1 MKALY
6 VYIPLMM
13 VFMLSG
19 YSLHAQTVPVR
30 EDVTAH
36 YDFWV
41 GEWNATWQEGD
52 NGTGRGTNRIE
63 KTLDGMVLQEHFRVH
78 EGQQAGF
85 KGTSISVYNPNTQQ
99 WKQAWADNQGSYFDF
114 TGATDGDKR
123 IFRTAVTELAGGN
136 LFVQRM
142 VFYDITND
150 AFTWD
155 WESSTDGGTTW
166 TLNWRIN
173 YTRIKN

>member
-1 MKALY
+1 MKFLYTALT
-6 VYIPLMM
+6 VLILFLLTGTGANAQNVPLPDDK
-13 VFMLSG
+13 SS
-19 YSLHAQTVPVR
+19 Y
-30 EDVTAH
+30 

-41 GEWNATWQEGD
+41 GSWEVTWLEGN

-63 KTLDGMVLQEHFRVH
+63 KTLDGKVLQEHFRVL

-85 KGTSISVYNPNTQQ
+85 KGTSISVYNPNTRQ
-99 WKQAWADNQGSYFDF
+99 WKQAWADNQASYFDF

-123 IFRTAVTELAGGN
+123 IFRTAVTEQANGN

-142 VFYDITND
+142 VFYDITKD

-155 WESSTDGGTTW
+155 WESSTDGGSSW